1 MKYFVVGRA
10 APEHEVYDH
19 RNRDHILQADDSQE
33 RRKTSRHTEAWE
45 HQNGTLQIS
54 ILMNARTKGFSAE
67 QCTVTR

>member
-54 ILMNARTKGFSAE
+54 RTKGFSAE